1 MFSIGDNSISSYKFN
16 GSGNDFMENL
26 YGHEILI
33 WYCRLQGKIDNI
45 LIFWLYVKL
54 IIVCN
59 IKPKL
64 FSLFFVIFGSCG

>member
-1 MFSIGDNSISSYKFN
+1 
-16 GSGNDFMENL
+16 MENL